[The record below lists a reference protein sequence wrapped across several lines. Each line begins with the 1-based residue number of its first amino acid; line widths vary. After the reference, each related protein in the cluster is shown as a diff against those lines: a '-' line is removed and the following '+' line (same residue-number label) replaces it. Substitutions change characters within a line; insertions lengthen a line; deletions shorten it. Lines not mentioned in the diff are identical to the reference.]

1 MRRGGF
7 AGGLLL
13 SLIAAA
19 CASLDGLS
27 EPKAESADAGP
38 TTETEAPAPAEETGA
53 PDAGSGG
60 PGNDADAGVCEP
72 AAIVCPAYDGG
83 FPLCDPFEKESDRLF
98 SVLSSGKGS
107 FAIAGGE
114 SRVAVTGP
122 GDRALF
128 IAAIADPTPRR
139 FTLAMRVQRKA
150 TQSTIAIASASQD
163 GADIA
168 TLRVSSGM
176 LQQCPGKS
184 ACIDVG
190 PWTDAAWHTVKWALD
205 TERMSA
211 QLDCGP
217 LVETLLPLMSNTR
230 IEPRFGIASTT
241 GPATV
246 NIDVAR
252 VD

>member
-1 MRRGGF
+1 MRWGSFACGF
-7 AGGLLL
+7 LLA
-13 SLIAAA
+13 SIGAA

-38 TTETEAPAPAEETGA
+38 TTDTGVPAPAEETGA
-53 PDAGSGG
+53 PDAGRDG
-60 PGNDADAGVCEP
+60 PGNDSDAGVCEP
-72 AAIVCPAYDGG
+72 PAIVCPPYDGG
-83 FPLCDPFEKESDRLF
+83 FPLCDPFEKESDRRF

-122 GDRALF
+122 GDRTLF

-139 FTLAMRVQRKA
+139 FTLTMRVQRKA
-150 TQSTIAIASASQD
+150 TQSTLAIASASQD
-163 GADIA
+163 EVDIA

-190 PWTDAAWHTVKWALD
+190 PWTDDAWHIVKWALD
-205 TERMSA
+205 PEQMSA
-211 QLDCGP
+211 QIDCGP
-217 LVETLLPLMSNTR
+217 LVETRLNLTSTTR

-246 NIDVAR
+246 SVDVAR